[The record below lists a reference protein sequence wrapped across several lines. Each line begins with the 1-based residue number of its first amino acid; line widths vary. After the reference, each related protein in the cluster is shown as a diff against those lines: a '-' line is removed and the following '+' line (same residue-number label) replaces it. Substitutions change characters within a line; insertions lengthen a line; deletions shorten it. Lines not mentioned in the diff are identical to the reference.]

1 MEHQEQVECLKRVLE
16 YETQVASLK
25 KALNDEESKTFGKQ
39 NPIPPVKRTVQF
51 TPPTVMHGCKINWL
65 EMLLP
70 AGVNIALIMLTNSLN
85 YLISGF
91 SFVFESAMAMFIPA
105 TVFIWPL
112 IYYFAIYR
120 KNKEAA
126 IEKVINSEE
135 YKQQYA
141 IAKAEADKLQ
151 QNYDEEYAAA
161 KNEFDTVTIPKF
173 QQEYAEW
180 KKEKD
185 KRINQLNQELIK
197 AQNDLTELYEQTRIV
212 PVQYRSIYAL
222 QYIYNMISTS
232 DYDVHQAIDSFD
244 KSEQRRLDTLRLQE
258 QRHANALATEH
269 NDLLDEQNYIA
280 EKARRDANMAS
291 VVSAV
296 QRHNTNKSLKKLIK

>member
-1 MEHQEQVECLKRVLE
+1 M
-16 YETQVASLK
+16 
-25 KALNDEESKTFGKQ
+25 NDEESKTFGKQ

-51 TPPTVMHGCKINWL
+51 TPPTVIHGCKINWL
-65 EMLLP
+65 AMFLP
-70 AGVNIALIMLTNSLN
+70 AGINIVLSIQTNSLMFMQQ
-85 YLISGF
+85 YSFLLTMLI
-91 SFVFESAMAMFIPA
+91 PT
-105 TVFIWPL
+105 TVFIWPP

-120 KNKEAA
+120 KNKKAA
-126 IEKVINSEE
+126 IEKVVNSEE

-141 IAKAEADKLQ
+141 IAKAESDKLQ
-151 QNYDEEYAAA
+151 QNYDAEYAAA
-161 KNEFDTVTIPKF
+161 KNEFDTVTIPEF

-180 KKEKD
+180 EKEKD

-197 AQNDLTELYEQTRIV
+197 VQNDLTDLYSQTRIV

-280 EKARRDANMAS
+280 EKARRDANMAY